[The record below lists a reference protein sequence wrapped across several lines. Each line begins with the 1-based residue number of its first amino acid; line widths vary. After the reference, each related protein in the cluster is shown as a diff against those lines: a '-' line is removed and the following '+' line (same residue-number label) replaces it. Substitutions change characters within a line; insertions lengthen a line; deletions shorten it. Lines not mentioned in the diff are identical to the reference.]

1 MTLRSKWLNV
11 LSVLL
16 RVCVCMC
23 VCVCIYMGRGISMYI
38 ISAQG
43 DYLLSRMVRK
53 FKEEMERITGSD

>member
-1 MTLRSKWLNV
+1 M
-11 LSVLL
+11 
-16 RVCVCMC
+16 
-23 VCVCIYMGRGISMYI
+23 CVCIYMGRGISMYI